1 MLNLINSI
9 VSVIKQ
15 IVMFVVHSFETL
27 LSLFTTIPKFVI
39 YVVTLTRAIVPDV
52 LIPFIIAS
60 ILISVVYFL
69 INRKSGAE

>member
-1 MLNLINSI
+1 MLNLLNSI

>member
-1 MLNLINSI
+1 MLNLLNSI

-39 YVVTLTRAIVPDV
+39 YVVNLTRAIVPDV